1 MLGAVALGVLLYLLA
16 PILMPFVV
24 GAGLAYLGDP
34 LVDRLQKHGLSR
46 TGGVAVVFAVL
57 SLVGLVATLLVLP
70 LLIEQSITFV
80 RNIPD
85 YLKWIQDTGLPALG
99 VELPDD
105 LRMDSGNLSAM
116 IAENWKQAGNV
127 LREVLGRVTASGASL
142 LTFAANVL
150 LIPVVSFYLLRDW
163 DDLVAWIADAL
174 PRRWLPTVTALA
186 SESDEVLSEFIR
198 GQLLVMAALGLI
210 YSIGLW
216 LIGLDLALLIGL
228 GAGLVSFVPYLGFIA
243 VSYTHLTLPT
253 IYSV

>member
-116 IAENWKQAGNV
+116 IAEN
-127 LREVLGRVTASGASL
+127 
-142 LTFAANVL
+142 
-150 LIPVVSFYLLRDW
+150 
-163 DDLVAWIADAL
+163 
-174 PRRWLPTVTALA
+174 
-186 SESDEVLSEFIR
+186 
-198 GQLLVMAALGLI
+198 
-210 YSIGLW
+210 
-216 LIGLDLALLIGL
+216 
-228 GAGLVSFVPYLGFIA
+228 
-243 VSYTHLTLPT
+243 
-253 IYSV
+253 